1 MYSDKFRLAASSLVL
16 AAFLWFLIFVVR
28 PFDFWVM
35 MTFSTIALLLVA
47 VLINGEKPSFRV
59 SVRMV
64 IIGLVSVGFLYG
76 LFYSGFQIM
85 KAYPIFKE
93 GVARVYDL
101 RSSAPS
107 FLIGLVL
114 VFSIAPGE
122 EIYWRG
128 LVQRR
133 LAERLGV
140 GPGLML
146 ASTAYALVHLPTL
159 NPPLILTALIGGLVW
174 GYIYKTSASL
184 VPGIISHIIFDLL
197 IFLIAPMG

>member
-1 MYSDKFRLAASSLVL
+1 
-16 AAFLWFLIFVVR
+16 
-28 PFDFWVM
+28 M
-35 MTFSTIALLLVA
+35 MTFSTFALLLVA
-47 VLINGEKPSFRV
+47 VLINGEKPSFHV
-59 SVRMV
+59 TARMV
-64 IIGLVSVGFLYG
+64 IIGLVSAGLLYG
-76 LFYSGFQIM
+76 LFYSGFQIT
-85 KAYPIFKE
+85 KAYAIFKE

-101 RSSAPS
+101 RSNASP

-114 VFSIAPGE
+114 VFPIAPAE

-128 LVQRR
+128 LIQRR

-159 NPPLILTALIGGLVW
+159 NPPLVLTALIGGLVW
-174 GYIYKTSASL
+174 GYLYKTSGSL

-197 IFLIAPMG
+197 IFLIAPIA